1 MNLLPPAFLCL
12 ISLFAFGQTKVNT
25 LSEIDLLAAK
35 KLDNSLLLLSTEGK
49 DIDLTSLGQ

>member
-1 MNLLPPAFLCL
+1 MKLLPPAFLCL